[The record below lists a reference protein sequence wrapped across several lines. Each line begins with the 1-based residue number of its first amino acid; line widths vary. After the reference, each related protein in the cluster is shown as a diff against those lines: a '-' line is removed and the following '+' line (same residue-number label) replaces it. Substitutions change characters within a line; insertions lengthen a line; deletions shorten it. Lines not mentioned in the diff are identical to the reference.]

1 MTAFVERKARKICRQ
16 QQRRW
21 PNKSVSLQKC
31 QENLAPG
38 YHFRPPLLLRLL
50 SLVFTQKKSSES
62 WIILLPKVRSS
73 SVQILAAIFQV
84 SALPK
89 DDGVQVWAPSQQ
101 RSSRILSWAP
111 ALKANRRTC
120 GHWFHVKNPLKW
132 TKRWTLTKKWQK
144 SKHQWETFE
153 SQKWWL
159 IWRKNG
165 KVLQRP
171 FCSFADDAKSCAYS
185 KFLSSNWFWSI
196 ISKTDCSSDWSS
208 AKTSLPKYS
217 NPIGGKIY
225 FDFI

>member
-1 MTAFVERKARKICRQ
+1 MTAFVERKARKICRQQ

-31 QENLAPG
+31 QEKLAPG
-38 YHFRPPLLLRLL
+38 YHFRPPLHLRLL

-62 WIILLPKVRSS
+62 WIILLPKIRSS

-132 TKRWTLTKKWQK
+132 AKRWTLTEKVPKKQAPMRNIWKSKVVTDLTKKWQSP
-144 SKHQWETFE
+144 SKAILQLC
-153 SQKWWL
+153 WWC
-159 IWRKNG
+159 
-165 KVLQRP
+165 KVLCLFKVP
-171 FCSFADDAKSCAYS
+171 
-185 KFLSSNWFWSI
+185 
-196 ISKTDCSSDWSS
+196 
-208 AKTSLPKYS
+208 
-217 NPIGGKIY
+217 
-225 FDFI
+225 